1 MNEAKKIN
9 SQDKLGWRM
18 WLIVVLIG
26 LAGQFA
32 WSIENMYLNTFIA
45 YLNFTA
51 EPAEKFDY
59 NLLIAVTTALSAIT
73 ATLTTLLMGG
83 LSDKYRKR
91 KIFITIGYILWGIST
106 ASFGLLNVNNATGL
120 LPISMS
126 AMTAAI
132 MVIVVDCIMT
142 FFGSTGNDAAFNSF
156 ITKNISEKN
165 RAKVEGVLGILPL
178 IAMLIIFVGLNGLTT
193 EASGYR
199 WDLFFYIV
207 GAIVLLVGIISAIKK
222 DTLLDRFLMGFS
234 LVGISLP
241 VFWGAMLLQF
251 IFGYKLGWLPISGYS
266 TPAHMI
272 LPAVIL
278 GWTSSGTIARLTRS
292 SLLGIME
299 NDYIRTARAKGLD
312 ESLVVVKHG
321 LKNAMIPVVT
331 MMAMQ
336 FASLLSGAVITESVF
351 GIGGIGVLMV
361 SAVNT
366 RDMPLL
372 QGSVIFSTM
381 IIIIGNL
388 VADILYS
395 FLDPKIREQ

>member
-1 MNEAKKIN
+1 MLKYIVKRILIAIP
-9 SQDKLGWRM
+9 LM
-18 WLIVVLIG
+18 IAVILIVFLMLQVLPGNPVSVMMGEKANPAVIERVTEEMG
-26 LAGQFA
+26 LNRPVLVRFG
-32 WSIENMYLNTFIA
+32 
-45 YLNFTA
+45 
-51 EPAEKFDY
+51 DY
-59 NLLIAVTTALSAIT
+59 ILDALSGDLGNSYKLSRPISDLIAEAFPNTLKLAVTSALVAWIIGIPAGIVSAI
-73 ATLTTLLMGG
+73 
-83 LSDKYRKR
+83 R
-91 KIFITIGYILWGIST
+91 
-106 ASFGLLNVNNATGL
+106 
-120 LPISMS
+120 
-126 AMTAAI
+126 
-132 MVIVVDCIMT
+132 
-142 FFGSTGNDAAFNSF
+142 
-156 ITKNISEKN
+156 
-165 RAKVEGVLGILPL
+165 
-178 IAMLIIFVGLNGLTT
+178 
-193 EASGYR
+193 
-199 WDLFFYIV
+199 
-207 GAIVLLVGIISAIKK
+207 K
-222 DTLLDRFLMGFS
+222 DTLLDRTLMGFS

-251 IFGYKLGWLPISGYS
+251 IFGYTLGWLPISGYS

-272 LPAVIL
+272 LPAIIL
-278 GWTSSGTIARLTRS
+278 GWSSSGTIARLTRS
-292 SLLGIME
+292 SLLGIMK
-299 NDYIRTARAKGLD
+299 NDYIRTARAKGLV

-372 QGSVIFSTM
+372 QGSIIFSTM